1 MTASE
6 LFDTQST
13 HELMTDSIHVLG
25 LADMRVSEMRD
36 PFDALGER
44 GTLVTVDPDEGVR
57 AYLSALETGSR
68 HVERRDVDA
77 ILVYNG
83 SGLIGTVGALLGE
96 YHDVPVLV
104 RLNGDIFR
112 QHRETAREQAG
123 DGEWS
128 SLAAHLPFML
138 LTRALFGRAD
148 GFVPVSAALD
158 DVVHRQTGCPTDRIV
173 SVPNPVSV
181 AEYAPPDEA
190 DRTDEI
196 DRTNEAYQ
204 TGRADKT
211 DETDRTNDPASP
223 AGGALPPTGDAGR
236 RLLTVTNLNFRGK
249 FEGVK
254 QLVDAAVPVLRRRD
268 DLEYV
273 VAGDGRYHESL
284 QRYLDDRAGDVR
296 GQIRAPG
303 FVDEVERLYWTADV
317 FLYASHIDG
326 YPNVILEAKAAEL
339 PIVTNPAY
347 GIAEQIDDGTSGVF
361 VDPGD
366 TAELTDAISS
376 LLDDPAERR
385 RLGRNAR
392 RQVESE
398 NDPETVAAKLY
409 EAVRC
414 IVDDETTVADAAG
427 EVATERPVS
436 GRAAGGRGGGAD
448 GR

>member
-1 MTASE
+1 MTA
-6 LFDTQST
+6 
-13 HELMTDSIHVLG
+13 HEEQLTADEEPFHVLG
-25 LADMRVSEMRD
+25 LVDMRVSEMRD
-36 PFDALGER
+36 PFDALGGR

-57 AYLSALETGSR
+57 AYLSALKSGSR
-68 HVERRDVDA
+68 HVERRDADA

-83 SGLIGTVGALLGE
+83 SGLIGTVGAILGR

-158 DVVHRQTGCPTDRIV
+158 DVVHRQTGCPADRIV

-181 AEYAPPDEA
+181 ADYAPPNGA
-190 DRTDEI
+190 DRTDE
-196 DRTNEAYQ
+196 RGA
-204 TGRADKT
+204 
-211 DETDRTNDPASP
+211 P
-223 AGGALPPTGDAGR
+223 AGGALPQTENTDR
-236 RLLTVTNLNFRGK
+236 RLLTVTNLDFRGK
-249 FEGVK
+249 FEGVT
-254 QLVDAAVPVLRRRD
+254 QLVDAVVPVLRRRD

-273 VAGDGRYHESL
+273 VAGDGRYHEPL
-284 QRYLDDRAGDVR
+284 RRYLDDRAGDVR
-296 GQIRAPG
+296 GRIRAPG

-326 YPNVILEAKAAEL
+326 YPNVILEAQAAEL

-347 GIAEQIDDGTSGVF
+347 GIAEQVDDGTSGVF

-366 TAELTDAISS
+366 AAELTDAISS

-398 NDPETVAAKLY
+398 NDPETVASQLY
-409 EAVRC
+409 EAVRR
-414 IVDDETTVADAAG
+414 IVDGESRSPDAPEAVPVERRVRSESAG
-427 EVATERPVS
+427 V
-436 GRAAGGRGGGAD
+436 RGGDGD